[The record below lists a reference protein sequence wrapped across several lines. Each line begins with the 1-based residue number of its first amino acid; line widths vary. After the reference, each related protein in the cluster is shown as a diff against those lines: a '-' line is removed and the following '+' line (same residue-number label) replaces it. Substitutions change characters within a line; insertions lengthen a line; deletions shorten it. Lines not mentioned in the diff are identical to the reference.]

1 MRNVSILPD
10 KFKSFEYYINKLPL
24 YLRNSYGFI
33 EHYRIWYDLM
43 IGENENGLINVSDT
57 ILYLMDIFD
66 DNYLVTIRD
75 LTDSGSTGDTDYG
88 SKCDILDKIAAL
100 FGVTRN
106 FSITYYEDNE
116 EIKEELSLNN
126 EDLLLLIKGQIIKN
140 YCEGSYD
147 QIKGYYNDAGLVV
160 YVITAEADA
169 TSHIYLAEPEGSMQY
184 SENVKKMFKSG
195 LLRIESMGIT
205 YRDSTTELTGFLKWD
220 SSASVELWDVG
231 VWAI

>member
-10 KFKSFEYYINKLPL
+10 KFKSFEYYVNKLPL

-66 DNYLVTIRD
+66 DNYLATIRD
-75 LTDSGSTGDTDYG
+75 LTDSGSTGDADYG
-88 SKCDILDKIAAL
+88 SKCDILDKIAAI

-106 FSITYYEDNE
+106 FSIIYYENNE

-220 SSASVELWDVG
+220 SSASAALWDVG

>member
-10 KFKSFEYYINKLPL
+10 KFKSFEYYVNKLPL

-75 LTDSGSTGDTDYG
+75 LTDSGSTGSIDYG

-100 FGVTRN
+100 FGITRN
-106 FSITYYEDNE
+106 FSITYYENNE

-160 YVITAEADA
+160 YIITAEADA
-169 TSHIYLAEPEGSMQY
+169 TSHIYLAEPQGSMQY

-205 YRDSTTELTGFLKWD
+205 YRDSTTELTGFFKWD
-220 SSASVELWDVG
+220 SSTSAELWDAG
-231 VWAI
+231 VWTI